1 MKLRI
6 ICSKVQ
12 YKYCIE
18 CVCDGDDKYDNS
30 HFVLNCL
37 RDNSS
42 RWTAGQQQLGR
53 HGWVVAAAGDFTR
66 GYGAQMISTRDWG
79 H

>member
-1 MKLRI
+1 MKLRSI
-6 ICSKVQ
+6 VRLSINIVLSV
-12 YKYCIE
+12 

-53 HGWVVAAAGDFTR
+53 HGWVVAAAGDFR
-66 GYGAQMISTRDWG
+66 R
-79 H
+79 